1 MVISDK
7 QALRRCVKQ
16 AVRRAEV
23 VESMLDFD
31 ILHGVLGVKP
41 LLSMAVQPFE
51 GTPLGEN
58 AVAASAAMDAL
69 EMPFGDPARA
79 ELIQSGYTRDAYL
92 REILDVM
99 KAKRV
104 LVRVPMDKTQDIHY
118 HDDRLAPLVAVS
130 PDLFVPGRYG
140 TDYRQCAESIL
151 ESTGACDAQDILDEE
166 FDQYALEYSVI
177 PACQD
182 GRLRLHIGVKNENQ
196 LNILAE
202 LLDRATGVY
211 AVVFAD
217 YEIERRLIDAAAA
230 RTRMIVRLSDMNH
243 LSYALDKLG
252 LRFIPYASCA
262 ELPELML
269 GRWICA
275 REKIWQSLCE
285 AYLPLARSGYSLQSE
300 DIVRDVQFFM
310 SGNLKFEQDKTAQY
324 APA

>member
-104 LVRVPMDKTQDIHY
+104 LVRVPMDKTQDIQY

-140 TDYRQCAESIL
+140 TDYRQCAERIL
-151 ESTGACDAQDILDEE
+151 ESTKACGAQDIWVEE
-166 FDQYALEYSVI
+166 FDRYALEYGVI

-182 GRLRLHIGVKNENQ
+182 GHLRLHIGVTDENQ

-202 LLDRATGVY
+202 LLDRESDVY
-211 AVVFAD
+211 AVVFSGC
-217 YEIERRLIDAAAA
+217 ELERKLIDVASV
-230 RTRMIVRLSDMNH
+230 RLRVLVRLSDMDH
-243 LSYALDKLG
+243 LPYAFEKLG

-269 GRWICA
+269 GRWIGA
-275 REKIWQSLCE
+275 REKIWQALCD
-285 AYLPLARSGYSLQSE
+285 AYLPLARCGYSLQSE
-300 DIVRDVQFFM
+300 DIARDVRLFL
-310 SGNLKFEQDKTAQY
+310 SGNLKFEEI
-324 APA
+324 

>member
-104 LVRVPMDKTQDIHY
+104 LARVPMDKTQDIQY

-151 ESTGACDAQDILDEE
+151 ESTGACDAQDIL
-166 FDQYALEYSVI
+166 
-177 PACQD
+177 C
-182 GRLRLHIGVKNENQ
+182 
-196 LNILAE
+196 
-202 LLDRATGVY
+202 LLYTS
-211 AVVFAD
+211 
-217 YEIERRLIDAAAA
+217 DAA
-230 RTRMIVRLSDMNH
+230 D
-243 LSYALDKLG
+243 D
-252 LRFIPYASCA
+252 
-262 ELPELML
+262 
-269 GRWICA
+269 
-275 REKIWQSLCE
+275 
-285 AYLPLARSGYSLQSE
+285 
-300 DIVRDVQFFM
+300 
-310 SGNLKFEQDKTAQY
+310 
-324 APA
+324 